1 MGITGAK
8 RSLWPSTSQKSWAEQ
23 SEADFFTAEYSENL
37 TVCGINETSGK
48 TGAKTGRRWRSHV
61 PAMHSQWLHA
71 RPNRTCVSLGELSP
85 ILRSRRK
92 RKTSVGLTAQPIRG
106 WGNPTNEKPSY
117 IGLQSPPMRNLHTL
131 GSQSPPMDSV
141 VLQAFPGG
149 PPPHFPIKA
158 NSPCL
163 FAGFA
168 YNPPFLYSR
177 NGNSSGCSQV
187 NLLLSLKKNWLLT
200 QLKLRHIKIDCIPAT
215 GGPNTDFPKWMWPH
229 CIHRAHIIRL
239 RLLGTYFGKYFIS
252 PSTILIL

>member
-1 MGITGAK
+1 MKLPVKLEPRQAEGGGPTSLPCIANDSTQDQTGPASPAGSC
-8 RSLWPSTSQKSWAEQ
+8 RLFCGPAGRGRRLLAWQPSQ
-23 SEADFFTAEYSENL
+23 SEAGAIPPMRNL
-37 TVCGINETSGK
+37 HTLG
-48 TGAKTGRRWRSHV
+48 
-61 PAMHSQWLHA
+61 SQ
-71 RPNRTCVSLGELSP
+71 SS
-85 ILRSRRK
+85 
-92 RKTSVGLTAQPIRG
+92 
-106 WGNPTNEKPSY
+106 
-117 IGLQSPPMRNLHTL
+117 PMRNLHTL

-163 FAGFA
+163 FTGFA

-229 CIHRAHIIRL
+229 CIHRAHTIRL

>member
-1 MGITGAK
+1 MKLSVKLEPRQAEGGGPT
-8 RSLWPSTSQKSWAEQ
+8 SLPCIANDSTQDQTRPASPAGSSRLFCGPAGRGRRLLAWQPSQ
-23 SEADFFTAEYSENL
+23 SEA
-37 TVCGINETSGK
+37 
-48 TGAKTGRRWRSHV
+48 GA
-61 PAMHSQWLHA
+61 
-71 RPNRTCVSLGELSP
+71 
-85 ILRSRRK
+85 I
-92 RKTSVGLTAQPIRG
+92 
-106 WGNPTNEKPSY
+106 
-117 IGLQSPPMRNLHTL
+117 PPMRNLHTL
-131 GSQSPPMDSV
+131 GSNL
-141 VLQAFPGG
+141 LQWETSIHWAPNLLQWTLWFYRPFPVA
-149 PPPHFPIKA
+149 PPPYFPIKA

-163 FAGFA
+163 FTGFA

-252 PSTILIL
+252 PSTILINEWYDIYLSFTTYKSTQLMPWSRYK

>member
-1 MGITGAK
+1 MTPRKTKQDLRLPRGAVAY
-8 RSLWPSTSQKSWAEQ
+8 SAVQQEEEDVCWPDSPANQRLGQSHQWETFIHWAP
-23 SEADFFTAEYSENL
+23 NL
-37 TVCGINETSGK
+37 LQWETSIHW
-48 TGAKTGRRWRSHV
+48 A
-61 PAMHSQWLHA
+61 PNLLQWTLWFY
-71 RPNRTCVSLGELSP
+71 RP
-85 ILRSRRK
+85 
-92 RKTSVGLTAQPIRG
+92 
-106 WGNPTNEKPSY
+106 
-117 IGLQSPPMRNLHTL
+117 
-131 GSQSPPMDSV
+131 
-141 VLQAFPGG
+141 FPVA
-149 PPPHFPIKA
+149 PPPYFPIKA

-163 FAGFA
+163 FTGFA

-252 PSTILIL
+252 PSTILII